1 MTTDADRIIA
11 FYQRHGPAW
20 ARARGDRLF
29 EGAWLDRFRALMPPA
44 GAHVLDLGCGSGKP
58 IARYLI
64 EHGCRITGIDSAPD
78 MIALCQ
84 ACFASHDWRVADMR
98 HIELNRHFNGILAW
112 DSFFHLCHDDQ
123 RRMFPLFRAHAA
135 PGAALMFTS
144 GPSHGEAFGC
154 LFGQPLYH
162 ASLAPDEYRA
172 LLAENGF
179 TVVSHRAEDPDC
191 EKHTGWL
198 ARFR

>member
-1 MTTDADRIIA
+1 MTNDADNIIA
-11 FYQRHGPAW
+11 FYQRHGRAW
-20 ARARGDRLF
+20 AIDRGDRLF
-29 EGAWLDRFRALMPPA
+29 EGAWLDRFRALLPPTN
-44 GAHVLDLGCGSGKP
+44 AHVLDLGCGSGKP
-58 IARYLI
+58 IAHALI
-64 EHGCRITGIDSAPD
+64 ERKCRITGVDSAPA
-78 MIALCQ
+78 MIALCR
-84 ACFASHDWRVADMR
+84 ASFPSHDWRLADMR
-98 HIELNRHFNGILAW
+98 HIDLQRKFNGILAW